1 MINKEFFVG
10 YSLSFDK
17 KDVKSKKIIRHFDVL
32 FGFTK
37 MAGEERIE
45 LSITV
50 LETAVMPLNY
60 SPNEVKK
67 ARSIVL
73 KPLFKVKKRKD
84 IVKL

>member
-1 MINKEFFVG
+1 MQ
-10 YSLSFDK
+10 
-17 KDVKSKKIIRHFDVL
+17 
-32 FGFTK
+32 

-60 SPNEVKK
+60 SPNGVKK

-73 KPLFKVKKRKD
+73 KAGGKVKKT
-84 IVKL
+84 